1 MVAQVEADFKLLA
14 ERTARIKRPLRALF
28 VLAVQ
33 NGRAVV
39 GGQATSADAILRLA
53 GAENVA
59 AAVNGFRPLPDEAL
73 VELAPEVVV
82 AMRRSSGSDAHD
94 TTQLLAL
101 KGLASTPAAANRRI
115 VTMDGLVSPGLRPAR
130 SRRRARAHGQAL
142 SRPCRR
148 RRGRNAMTAAVTM
161 GGPGHHAARRV
172 APAS

>member
-1 MVAQVEADFKLLA
+1 VVAQVEADFKLLA
-14 ERTARIKRPLRALF
+14 ERTARIKKPLRALF

-82 AMRRSSGSDAHD
+82 TMRRSSGSARRPGCSRSRASPCSRRQQAHRHHGR
-94 TTQLLAL
+94 LYLW
-101 KGLASTPAAANRRI
+101 ASAARSAAA
-115 VTMDGLVSPGLRPAR
+115 R
-130 SRRRARAHGQAL
+130 S
-142 SRPCRR
+142 S
-148 RRGRNAMTAAVTM
+148 
-161 GGPGHHAARRV
+161 
-172 APAS
+172 